1 MNAMSVLLCFHAH
14 PDDEVFLTGGVM
26 RRAADAGHRVVLVV
40 ATDGAR
46 GEYPDG
52 LLAPG
57 ESLAARRTKELEE
70 SARALG
76 AARVV
81 PFGYGDSG
89 MAGTAGNHDPNS
101 FANTDPS
108 EVGARLAAVIEQE
121 RADVV
126 TIYDAHGGYGHPDHV
141 QVHRA
146 GVHAERITG
155 HDAVYEASTNRDHLM
170 RLLSALPD
178 TPDDVRPPDL
188 ETFGLP
194 ESELTTAVDVA
205 TTLGAKRAAMVGY
218 ESQIGDF
225 GPMLNMPEEHL
236 RAAFG
241 VEWFRRRSLPPGLQE
256 TELPL

>member
-1 MNAMSVLLCFHAH
+1 MSVLLCFHAH

-26 RRAADAGHRVVLVV
+26 RDAADAGHRVVLVV
-40 ATDGAR
+40 ATDGSR

-57 ESLAARRTKELEE
+57 ESLAARRMKELEH

-76 AARVV
+76 ASRVV
-81 PFGYGDSG
+81 TLGYGDSG
-89 MAGTAGNHDPNS
+89 MAGTAGNHDPEA
-101 FANTDPS
+101 FANADPR
-108 EVGARLAAVIEQE
+108 EVGARLATVIEQE

-126 TIYDAHGGYGHPDHV
+126 TIYDEHGGYGHPDHV

-155 HDAVYEASTNRDHLM
+155 HDAVYEASTNRDHLK
-170 RLLSALPD
+170 RLLAMLPQA
-178 TPDDVRPPDL
+178 PEDVRPPDL

-194 ESELTTAVDVA
+194 ESELTTAVDVSA
-205 TTLGAKRAAMVGY
+205 ALGAKRAAMVGY

-225 GPMLNMPEEHL
+225 GPMLELPEDHL

-241 VEWFRRRSLPPGLQE
+241 IEWFRRRGLPPGLQE
-256 TELPL
+256 NALPL